1 MGLLRLL
8 NAFIQSGSDSKAAAE
23 RYAAAANKLAAA
35 TEKYAAAAEGYAPA
49 IEMLVAS

>member
-23 RYAAAANKLAAA
+23 
-35 TEKYAAAAEGYAPA
+35 GYAPA
-49 IEMLVAS
+49 IAMLVAS

>member
-23 RYAAAANKLAAA
+23 
-35 TEKYAAAAEGYAPA
+35 KYAAAAEGYAPA